1 MIENGYT
8 IEIDRLRALTA
19 YQQSII
25 ESMRVNIQAKECIM
39 DSVIVENFDL
49 KNVLRELVLLVC
61 ANKEGKDVGG
71 RWGMVRLE
79 VVLEKATRMLENE
92 G

>member
-8 IEIDRLRALTA
+8 IEIDRLRTLTT
-19 YQQSII
+19 YQQIII
-25 ESMRVNIQAKECIM
+25 ESMRVNLQAKECIM
-39 DSVIVENFDL
+39 DSVIAENFDL

-61 ANKEGKDVGG
+61 VNEVGRDAGG
-71 RWGMVRLE
+71 RWGRVRLE
-79 VVLEKATRMLENE
+79 IMLDKAKDMLEKE

>member
-8 IEIDRLRALTA
+8 IEIDRLRALTT

-25 ESMRVNIQAKECIM
+25 ESMRVNVQAKERIM
-39 DSVIVENFDL
+39 DSVIAENFDL

-61 ANKEGKDVGG
+61 ANEVGRDAGG
-71 RWGMVRLE
+71 RWGKVRLE
-79 VVLEKATRMLENE
+79 VVLEKAAKMLEKE